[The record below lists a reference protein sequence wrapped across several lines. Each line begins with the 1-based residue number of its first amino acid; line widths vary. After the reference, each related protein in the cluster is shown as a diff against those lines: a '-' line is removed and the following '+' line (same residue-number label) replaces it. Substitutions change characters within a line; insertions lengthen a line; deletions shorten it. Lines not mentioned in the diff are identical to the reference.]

1 MLSAEELKAQAREL
15 GFVAVGIARAE
26 PDAAARYLFHERIDL
41 GLYDGLPWFGHERAE
56 RATTPER
63 VLVGAASIVTLA
75 APYKTEYVPE
85 EPIAGLRG
93 RVARYAWGRDYH
105 RVLEKKLRAL
115 AAFIEER
122 CNAACG
128 GVRSRALV
136 DYGSL
141 AERAYAARAGI
152 GWFGKNTNLLLP
164 GLGSW
169 VLLAELV
176 TTAPLEPDAP
186 LAKSCGGCTRC
197 IAACPTGAISGPYVV
212 DNRRC
217 ISFQTI
223 ENRGWIPRDLRPLLG
238 DWVFGCDLCQDVC
251 PVGGGHAGTS
261 LPEFEPAGLEAAL
274 PELTGLLALSEEAF
288 RARFQG
294 RAVMRAKRAG
304 LARNACVALGN
315 IGDPAAVPV
324 LAAALQHDP
333 APIVRGHAAWALGRI
348 GGAPAR
354 SVLEQARADEG
365 DAAVRDEIAAALAGD
380 GGAADGAGVLTEP
393 ARWLAGPWQ
402 R

>member
-1 MLSAEELKAQAREL
+1 MLSAAELKARAHEL

-26 PDAAARYLFHERIDL
+26 PDAAARYVFHERIDL
-41 GLYDGLPWFGHERAE
+41 GMYDGLPWFGHERAE

-63 VLVGAASIVTLA
+63 TLARAAAIVTLA
-75 APYKTEYVPE
+75 APYKTGYAPD
-85 EPIAGLRG
+85 EPIGGLRG

-115 AAFIEER
+115 AAFIEQRCAEGDHER
-122 CNAACG
+122 CGGEQDNEPR
-128 GVRSRALV
+128 GVRSRGLV
-136 DYGSL
+136 DYGPL

-176 TTAPLEPDAP
+176 TTAPLEADAP

-223 ENRGWIPRDLRPLLG
+223 ENRGWIPRELRPLMG

-251 PVGGGHAGTS
+251 PVGRGHEGQS
-261 LPEFEPAGLEAAL
+261 LPEFAPAALDAAL
-274 PELTGLLALSEEAF
+274 PELTGLLALAEDGF

-294 RAVMRAKRAG
+294 RAIMRAKRAG

-315 IGDPAAVPV
+315 IGDPAAVP
-324 LAAALQHDP
+324 A
-333 APIVRGHAAWALGRI
+333 
-348 GGAPAR
+348 
-354 SVLEQARADEG
+354 
-365 DAAVRDEIAAALAGD
+365 
-380 GGAADGAGVLTEP
+380 
-393 ARWLAGPWQ
+393 
-402 R
+402 